1 MKFPSVL
8 CLSRALLRIIG
19 TELFSVYVELI
30 FKLLIWWIVLLDVT
44 LLDLLCVTLL
54 KRHSHYGEGSHNL
67 LKGLLRI
74 FTFVSHEVTLQF
86 SYRLLACFTYSYFV
100 WCWDLLSVVCCVSSN
115 CRMTWRTFIPR
126 MARVVYTV
134 SCHGFRG
141 PMTHCASLWFVL
153 FCLLVLWWYLTW
165 FHFSIA

>member
-19 TELFSVYVELI
+19 TELFSVYVKLI

-44 LLDLLCVTLL
+44 LLDLLCVALL

-86 SYRLLACFTYSYFV
+86 SYRLLACFTYLYFV

-115 CRMTWRTFIPR
+115 CRMTWRTLFPEWLVWC
-126 MARVVYTV
+126 MLFLVVGFVDPWHTV
-134 SCHGFRG
+134 L
-141 PMTHCASLWFVL
+141 HCGLCCSV
-153 FCLLVLWWYLTW
+153 CLC
-165 FHFSIA
+165 FGDI